1 MKASELKYALP
12 YCTRFDIWE
21 QDGHWYVS
29 INWYDKKIEDHID
42 EQIYDARGGEK
53 KTKTLDAMYK
63 FLLMEHIKAGVPA
76 SRIRVDLL
84 TQCL

>member
-12 YCTRFDIWE
+12 YVNRFDLWE
-21 QDGHWYVS
+21 QDGYWYVS
-29 INWYDKKIEDHID
+29 ITWYDKRREDQIE

-63 FLLMEHIKAGVPA
+63 FLLLEHVKAGVPA